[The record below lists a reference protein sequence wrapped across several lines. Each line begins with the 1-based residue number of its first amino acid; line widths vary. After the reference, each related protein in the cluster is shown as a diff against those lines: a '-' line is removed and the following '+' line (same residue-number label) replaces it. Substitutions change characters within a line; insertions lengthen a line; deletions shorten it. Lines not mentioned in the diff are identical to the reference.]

1 MRVLA
6 LVGMAFLSF
15 PLVATASPQVSA
27 EDAETMR
34 IEALADRAPDRVQ
47 GFTPYIHDV
56 EGKAGL
62 TTTGRNMP
70 DSDDCSRV
78 PVLTKRDD
86 GKMVRQLIDMCD

>member
-6 LVGMAFLSF
+6 LVGIAFLSF

-27 EDAETMR
+27 EDAEIMR

-47 GFTPYIHDV
+47 GFTPYIHDLD
-56 EGKAGL
+56 GTADL
-62 TTTGRNMP
+62 TTGRNMQ

-78 PVLTKRDD
+78 PVLTKRGD
-86 GKMVRQLIDMCD
+86 GKVVRQLIDMCD